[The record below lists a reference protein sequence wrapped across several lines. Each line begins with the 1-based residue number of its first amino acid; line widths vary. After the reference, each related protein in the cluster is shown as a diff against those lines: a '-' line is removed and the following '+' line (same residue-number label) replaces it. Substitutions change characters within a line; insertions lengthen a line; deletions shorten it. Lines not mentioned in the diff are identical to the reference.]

1 MYPTR
6 TVQATTFTCLPFHK
20 FLLAAGLLAGGLA
33 QAQPS
38 PTVSL
43 PVNGTA
49 LPLGWQAC
57 QALKA
62 DAGA

>member
-1 MYPTR
+1 M
-6 TVQATTFTCLPFHK
+6 TFTCLPFHK

-38 PTVSL
+38 PTVGL

-49 LPLGWQAC
+49 LPLGWHAC